1 MRDKRDGPASVQ
13 LETEL
18 LAPLQR
24 IIMTTWST
32 RGRLRTS
39 NKYPKLLL
47 WHENGSEYLILS
59 LGCERS
65 YAIETRED
73 EKPPYMHTYCLE
85 TWWHTYRDGCHLS
98 MIDILTT

>member
-1 MRDKRDGPASVQ
+1 
-13 LETEL
+13 
-18 LAPLQR
+18 
-24 IIMTTWST
+24 MTTWST

-73 EKPPYMHTYCLE
+73 EKPPYMHTAWRPGGILQRRMPLI
-85 TWWHTYRDGCHLS
+85 HDRHL
-98 MIDILTT
+98 DNVV